1 MPTMLSLGAW
11 LRPVVAALCVL
22 LAASVSA
29 QQPDPELE
37 QIRDKLARNLPDVQ
51 RQNIVRSPAPGLFE
65 IHQAHAFGYVTADGR
80 YLVSGDLIDMQ
91 SGARLT
97 DQRRNQERLQSV
109 LDQAGNAIV
118 FAPPPGQARQWVTIF
133 TDVDCHY
140 CKLLHKEID
149 AINDAGIGVRYLFFS
164 KDGKPSQAFD
174 EAQKVWCD
182 VDRQGVLSTALLTG
196 KLPRRAAGGCPN
208 PIESQY
214 ELAKAMGLRGTPATI
229 LPDGSVLYGFV
240 KARDFV
246 TQVDQHPAR

>member
-1 MPTMLSLGAW
+1 MRRLRDW
-11 LRPVVAALCVL
+11 LRFGFATLCMLFGASAA
-22 LAASVSA
+22 A

-37 QIRDKLARNLPDVQ
+37 QLRDKLTKTLPDVQ

-80 YLVSGDLIDMQ
+80 FLVSGDLIDMQ
-91 SGARLT
+91 SGARIT

-149 AINDAGIGVRYLFFS
+149 AINEAGIGVRYLFFS
-164 KDGKPSQAFD
+164 KDGKPSEAFD

-196 KLPRRAAGGCPN
+196 KVPRRAAGGCAN
-208 PIESQY
+208 PVEAQY
-214 ELAKAMGLRGTPATI
+214 DLAKAMGLRGTPATI
-229 LPDGSVLYGFV
+229 LPDGSVFYGFV
-240 KARDFV
+240 KAGEFV
-246 TQVDQHPAR
+246 KQVNQHAAR

>member
-1 MPTMLSLGAW
+1 MLR
-11 LRPVVAALCVL
+11 LRDGLRYGFAALCVL
-22 LAASVSA
+22 FGASVAA

-37 QIRDKLARNLPDVQ
+37 QIRDKLAKNLPDVQ

-91 SGARLT
+91 SGTRIT
-97 DQRRNQERLQSV
+97 DYRRNQERLQSV

-149 AINDAGIGVRYLFFS
+149 AINEAGIGVRYLFFS

-196 KLPRRAAGGCPN
+196 KLPRRNYSACPN
-208 PIESQY
+208 PVEAQF
-214 ELAKAMGLRGTPATI
+214 EMAKAMGLRGTPATI

-240 KARDFV
+240 KAGEFIK
-246 TQVDQHPAR
+246 QVDAHSAP